1 MSKAIFSILN
11 GAVSL
16 NEDSGKFT
24 LAFDE
29 KVGGGQAAG
38 VITGQGAVV
47 LDAASALKLGEAL
60 LNSHLPVSVQPL
72 AAVVEGIA
80 NQAIAALE

>member
-11 GAVSL
+11 GAVNL
-16 NEDSGKFT
+16 VEDGGRFT
-24 LAFDE
+24 LKLDASL
-29 KVGGGQAAG
+29 GGGEASG
-38 VITGQGAVV
+38 VVIGQGAIV